1 MEKEGGGA
9 TYSVFSLL
17 FLKCHSYIVY
27 ATARAKAEKEA
38 LRLPSQEPWDKMLAD
53 AGIDTADASPELLQQ
68 IISKG
73 MEFNAAKA
81 INAGKRENKITSIK
95 KAEEITV
102 IAKRKANAV
111 FGDNP
116 TSEALSKKSK
126 YDTELL
132 PHINI
137 FLVREFFS

>member
-1 MEKEGGGA
+1 
-9 TYSVFSLL
+9 
-17 FLKCHSYIVY
+17 
-27 ATARAKAEKEA
+27 
-38 LRLPSQEPWDKMLAD
+38 MLAD

-116 TSEALSKKSK
+116 TSEALSKKIK
-126 YDTELL
+126 
-132 PHINI
+132 I
-137 FLVREFFS
+137 